1 MKRFLI
7 SLILF
12 VFCPCLL
19 PAGTLNVLILK
30 HAARTEL
37 SFAQNYAVVIGE
49 DHFYGPIAKENRLL
63 LENANGKIRL
73 TLHNPQKNT
82 KKSLGIAKEK
92 IDIVRSL
99 GKQVDFN
106 APRAVSSLQSRP
118 LPAGRLN
125 LPKDA
130 HHTSP
135 FVTLRQAAYGGNIT
149 YSGPLTV
156 YAKNG
161 INIVETVA
169 LENYVTQVVNC
180 ELGGEKSLNAL
191 KAQSVM
197 VRTFALFMVQNRLA
211 ELEKGNQKWAYFQL
225 FSTPVDQAYNCRKRA
240 NDKEL
245 PSALVKKAVKETAG
259 QVILRNKKLARVQ
272 YNTCAKRTLPKG
284 VICQEK
290 MVKMARSGKDYKAV
304 LTSFLPG
311 THVEVYNMQF
321 LSSETAHRLRQ
332 ALKSTAR

>member
-1 MKRFLI
+1 MKRFLL
-7 SLILF
+7 SLLLF
-12 VFCPCLL
+12 VLCPCLL
-19 PAGTLNVLILK
+19 PAGTLHVLILK
-30 HAARTEL
+30 RAARTEL

-49 DHFYGPIAKENRLL
+49 DHFYGPISKENRLL
-63 LENANGKIRL
+63 LENANGKMRL

-82 KKSLGIAKEK
+82 KKSLGITNEK
-92 IDIVRSL
+92 IDILRSL

-106 APRAVSSLQSRP
+106 TPRALSSLQSRP
-118 LPAGRLN
+118 LPAGNLN

-130 HHTSP
+130 HHISP

-161 INIVETVA
+161 INIVETVE

-180 ELGGEKSLNAL
+180 ELGGEKNLNAL

-225 FSTPVDQAYNCRKRA
+225 FSTPVDQAYNCRKRV
-240 NDKEL
+240 NDKEP
-245 PSALVKKAVKETAG
+245 PSALVKQAVKETSG
-259 QVILRNKKLARVQ
+259 QAILRNKKLARVQ
-272 YNTCAKRTLPKG
+272 YNTCAQKALPKG
-284 VICQEK
+284 VICQER

-311 THVEVYNMQF
+311 THIEVYDMQF
-321 LSSETAHRLRQ
+321 LSSEAAHRLKQ
-332 ALKSTAR
+332 ALKSAAK